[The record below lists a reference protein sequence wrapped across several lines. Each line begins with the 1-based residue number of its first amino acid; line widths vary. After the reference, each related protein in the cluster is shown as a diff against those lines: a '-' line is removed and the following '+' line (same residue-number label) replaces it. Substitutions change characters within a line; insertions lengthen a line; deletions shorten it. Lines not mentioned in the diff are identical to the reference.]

1 MANNLKKFQTEAEY
15 TAATLNY
22 PAVSWVT
29 SGDTVHFDKTAPT
42 PTINTKVILSEE
54 CESSDLDSVYFYF
67 YNCGSSTPLASISSI
82 TFNNEAVEP
91 LTCSIQLEA
100 PVSGTYVAEYTLNGT
115 VIGEEFSG
123 SLAFHGN
130 SDAQNFEMLIPS
142 QVTAIDYLPDG
153 ISNLVIEAATPPT
166 LASSFSGS
174 IEAEAIYVP
183 DASVNTYKADS
194 GWSTSSNIIYGISD
208 YQGNLPV

>member
-1 MANNLKKFQTEAEY
+1 MANNLKKFATEAEY
-15 TAATLNY
+15 TSATLSY

-42 PTINTKVILSEE
+42 PTSNTKVILSEE
-54 CESSDLDSVYFYF
+54 CESPDSEYFYT

-91 LTCSIQLEA
+91 LTCSIRIEA

-115 VIGEEFSG
+115 VIGEDFSG
-123 SLAFHGN
+123 SLAFHGS

-142 QVTAIDYLPDG
+142 QITNINYLPTNIG
-153 ISNLVIEAATPPT
+153 NLVIEATTPPT

-174 IEAEAIYVP
+174 IEAKAIYVP

-194 GWSTSSNIIYGISD
+194 GWSTSSNIIYGISE